1 MLGCVAGRRAR
12 TPPPCAPSPCAP
24 APRAPAPCAPAP
36 CAPAPSSAPP
46 CSPDPYANIRRPKR
60 FFSPI
65 RGRRAATP
73 PPCAPSPCAPAP
85 PSSPPPCSP
94 DPYANIRRPKR
105 YFSPLAALAKSV
117 SLEYDE
123 DPFYG
128 SNYSGREVEA
138 CCCSPPPPS
147 PEPCPASPGRHRG
160 SVPKGFYTL
169 TGDISPKST
178 PRRTSP
184 CPAAAPCPA
193 QSSYEVE
200 RRSGGVARRTFSRDC
215 PASASSDGQSPVSAS
230 ATASFTLTTR
240 QPEEFIDMPLQDPL
254 GPWVDPGPMWPHATP
269 GQDDSIDCSC
279 EISGDDPF
287 TFLDR
292 GQGRFNTFP
301 PSDSCC
307 CDEGPPALQY
317 ESVPCPANTTYE
329 RVPCPANTTYEV
341 SPTVVCTDSRSRSG
355 SPCPCP
361 DNEEYIDMPLQDPL
375 GSWVETG
382 PMWEAMVGGQDDAVV
397 CRCSSGED
405 PFAFLDEPVP
415 SFSYPPIHP
424 SRR

>member
-1 MLGCVAGRRAR
+1 MASTPPFAVRMCANPAGHILRSQWHTLSQPSLLFTVRSNSYWDPPSHGRRAR

-24 APRAPAPCAPAP
+24 VPCAPAPCAPAPCAPAP

-46 CSPDPYANIRRPKR
+46 CSPDLYANIRRPKR

-85 PSSPPPCSP
+85 CTPAPTSPPPCSP

-128 SNYSGREVEA
+128 SNYSGREVES

-178 PRRTSP
+178 PRRT
-184 CPAAAPCPA
+184 
-193 QSSYEVE
+193 
-200 RRSGGVARRTFSRDC
+200 
-215 PASASSDGQSPVSAS
+215 
-230 ATASFTLTTR
+230 
-240 QPEEFIDMPLQDPL
+240 
-254 GPWVDPGPMWPHATP
+254 
-269 GQDDSIDCSC
+269 
-279 EISGDDPF
+279 
-287 TFLDR
+287 
-292 GQGRFNTFP
+292 
-301 PSDSCC
+301 
-307 CDEGPPALQY
+307 
-317 ESVPCPANTTYE
+317 
-329 RVPCPANTTYEV
+329 
-341 SPTVVCTDSRSRSG
+341 
-355 SPCPCP
+355 
-361 DNEEYIDMPLQDPL
+361 
-375 GSWVETG
+375 
-382 PMWEAMVGGQDDAVV
+382 
-397 CRCSSGED
+397 
-405 PFAFLDEPVP
+405 
-415 SFSYPPIHP
+415 
-424 SRR
+424 